1 MNKKLGE
8 IIASKYFS
16 FFVTV
21 ILFAVLYGAGIAMY
35 KGFMKP
41 QVFLNLFIDN
51 AALIIVT
58 VGITFTL
65 LIGGIDLSVGA
76 VLALTCM
83 VLAWILANTGI
94 PVFAAIFI
102 VLLMG
107 TLFGALQGYIIAKFD
122 LQPFII
128 TLAGMLF
135 CRGMTAVISR
145 ETINITNPV
154 FVAMADFRLP
164 VGPGFVSMGVL
175 IALAALI
182 VAAVVL
188 GFTRFG
194 RNIYALG
201 GSESSAS
208 LMGLPVFRTKVSVYT
223 ISGFCSSLGGI
234 AYALMMLTGYN
245 LHGMG
250 MEMDAIASTV
260 IGGTLLTGGVVHT
273 HSRWATTFAQA
284 GQGIR
289 AYGTTQADYFYG
301 EIPCTRDMTSEE
313 IKGAYEYETGVVIA
327 ETFRQINPDHIPA
340 VLVKNHGPFTW
351 GTDPFNA
358 VHNAVVL
365 EEVAM
370 MAFHTQ
376 LLTGSREPMPQVLL
390 DKHFLRKHGP
400 DAYYGQKKK

>member
-175 IALAALI
+175 IALA
-182 VAAVVL
+182 L

-260 IGGTLLTGGVVHT
+260 IGGTLLTGGVGFIPGALFGVLIQGVIL
-273 HSRWATTFAQA
+273 TFISFQGTLSAWWTKIVVGALLCVFIIMQAFITEHKSKLTAQ
-284 GQGIR
+284 
-289 AYGTTQADYFYG
+289 
-301 EIPCTRDMTSEE
+301 SS
-313 IKGAYEYETGVVIA
+313 
-327 ETFRQINPDHIPA
+327 
-340 VLVKNHGPFTW
+340 
-351 GTDPFNA
+351 
-358 VHNAVVL
+358 L
-365 EEVAM
+365 EEN
-370 MAFHTQ
+370 
-376 LLTGSREPMPQVLL
+376 S
-390 DKHFLRKHGP
+390 
-400 DAYYGQKKK
+400 

>member
-145 ETINITNPV
+145 ETINITDPV
-154 FVAMADFRLP
+154 FVAM
-164 VGPGFVSMGVL
+164 

-234 AYALMMLTGYN
+234 VYALMMLTGYN

-260 IGGTLLTGGVVHT
+260 IGGTLLTGGVGFIPGALFGVLIQGVIL
-273 HSRWATTFAQA
+273 TFISFQGTLSAWWTKIVVGALLCVFIIMQAFITEHKSKLTAQ
-284 GQGIR
+284 
-289 AYGTTQADYFYG
+289 
-301 EIPCTRDMTSEE
+301 SS
-313 IKGAYEYETGVVIA
+313 
-327 ETFRQINPDHIPA
+327 
-340 VLVKNHGPFTW
+340 
-351 GTDPFNA
+351 
-358 VHNAVVL
+358 L
-365 EEVAM
+365 EEN
-370 MAFHTQ
+370 
-376 LLTGSREPMPQVLL
+376 S
-390 DKHFLRKHGP
+390 
-400 DAYYGQKKK
+400 

>member
-41 QVFLNLFIDN
+41 QVFFNLFIDN

-145 ETINITNPV
+145 ETINITDPV

-182 VAAVVL
+182 VAAVGLYQIWAQYLRPGRQRVL
-188 GFTRFG
+188 GF
-194 RNIYALG
+194 
-201 GSESSAS
+201 
-208 LMGLPVFRTKVSVYT
+208 PD
-223 ISGFCSSLGGI
+223 GI
-234 AYALMMLTGYN
+234 ACVPHQGKRLYHQRFLFLPGRYC
-245 LHGMG
+245 LCPD
-250 MEMDAIASTV
+250 DADR
-260 IGGTLLTGGVVHT
+260 L
-273 HSRWATTFAQA
+273 
-284 GQGIR
+284 
-289 AYGTTQADYFYG
+289 
-301 EIPCTRDMTSEE
+301 
-313 IKGAYEYETGVVIA
+313 
-327 ETFRQINPDHIPA
+327 
-340 VLVKNHGPFTW
+340 
-351 GTDPFNA
+351 
-358 VHNAVVL
+358 
-365 EEVAM
+365 
-370 MAFHTQ
+370 
-376 LLTGSREPMPQVLL
+376 
-390 DKHFLRKHGP
+390 
-400 DAYYGQKKK
+400 